1 MKCVII
7 AGAPHPDLDFIRQTA
22 QTADCVICADRGY
35 AYARQ
40 AGIEP
45 QVIIGDFDSFSE
57 LLPQNKEIITL
68 QREKM
73 FSDTVHCIDKA
84 VEMGYN
90 NLVILAATGGRLD
103 HTLCNC
109 YALEYA
115 ADHGAHAIL
124 LSERER
130 VELLMSESRTYEKVN
145 GRTFSLFPFG
155 TESAEISIEGAHYP
169 LDRYTMTSG
178 MPIGLSNV
186 FEGGKSRI
194 TVHSGKA
201 ILIINQQD
209 QYL

>member
-7 AGAPHPDLDFIRQTA
+7 AGAPHPDMDFIRQTA

-35 AYARQ
+35 AYAKQ

-45 QVIIGDFDSFSE
+45 QVIIGDFDSFTE

-84 VEMGYN
+84 IKMGYN

-115 ADHGAHAIL
+115 ADHGANAMLI
-124 LSERER
+124 SERER
-130 VELLMSESRTYEKVN
+130 VELLKEESRTYEMMN

-155 TESAEISIEGAHYP
+155 TESAEVSIEGAHYP

-178 MPIGLSNV
+178 TPIGLSNI
-186 FEGGKSRI
+186 FEGKQSRI
-194 TVHSGKA
+194 TVHHGKA

-209 QYL
+209 KYL

>member
-7 AGAPHPDLDFIRQTA
+7 AGAPNPDIDFIRQTA

-45 QVIIGDFDSFSE
+45 QVVIGDFDSFTE

-84 VEMGYN
+84 IKMGYN

-115 ADHGAHAIL
+115 ADHGANAML
-124 LSERER
+124 LSEKER
-130 VELLMSESRTYEKVN
+130 VELLTNESRTYEEMN

-155 TESAEISIEGAHYP
+155 AASAEVSIEGAHYP
-169 LDRYTMTSG
+169 LDCYTMTSG
-178 MPIGLSNV
+178 TPIGLSNI
-186 FEGGKSRI
+186 FEGEKSCI
-194 TVHSGKA
+194 TVHSGKV

-209 QYL
+209 KYL